1 MTTSILEF
9 DYALVRACLKHK
21 KFAWE
26 DFVDRF
32 AEQTL
37 RVVER
42 VAEFRRVA
50 LSEEEKT
57 ELCEAIFRSFRY
69 NDYQLLREFAF
80 RSAVSTYLT
89 VVSYRLAVAL
99 LNDER

>member
-1 MTTSILEF
+1 MTPSILEF
-9 DYALVRACLKHK
+9 DYALVRACLKNK
-21 KFAWE
+21 TFAWE

-42 VAEFRRVA
+42 VAEIRRVA
-50 LSEEEKT
+50 LSEEEKC

-69 NDYQLLREFAF
+69 NDHQLLREFAF
-80 RSAVSTYLT
+80 KSAFSTYLT

>member
-1 MTTSILEF
+1 MTPSILEF

-37 RVVER
+37 RVVEHT
-42 VAEFRRVA
+42 AEVRRVA
-50 LSEEEKT
+50 LSEEEKV
-57 ELCEAIFRSFRY
+57 ELCEAIFRSYRY

-80 RSAVSTYLT
+80 RGAVSTYLT
-89 VVSYRLAVAL
+89 VLADRLAVAF
-99 LNDER
+99 LNE

>member
-1 MTTSILEF
+1 MTPSILEF

-37 RVVER
+37 RVVEHAAA
-42 VAEFRRVA
+42 VRRVA
-50 LSEEEKT
+50 LSEEEKV
-57 ELCEAIFRSFRY
+57 ELCEAIFRSYRY

-80 RSAVSTYLT
+80 RCAVSTYLT
-89 VVSYRLAVAL
+89 VLADRLAVAS
-99 LNDER
+99 LNE